1 MYNLGLIGE
10 NLSHSF
16 SKAYFDKK
24 FQNNKIKNF
33 SYSLLPLNNIK
44 LIDELIKNK
53 KLIGFNVTSPYK
65 EIIIQYIDKLG
76 PIATITKSVNTVFI
90 NSKNEKIGFNTDF
103 IGFQSILD
111 NLNINNPKAL
121 ILGSGGVSKTISYS
135 LKLKQIKYCIVSRK
149 PRINMKKYSEINNM
163 MDDCK
168 LIINTTPLGQYPNI
182 NNAPKIPYN
191 LITNKH
197 CCIDLI
203 YNPEKTLFLKK
214 AEAQGAQVIN
224 GKQMLIKQAEKAWE
238 IWNHLI
244 TKDYV

>member
-1 MYNLGLIGE
+1 
-10 NLSHSF
+10 
-16 SKAYFDKK
+16 
-24 FQNNKIKNF
+24 
-33 SYSLLPLNNIK
+33 
-44 LIDELIKNK
+44 
-53 KLIGFNVTSPYK
+53 
-65 EIIIQYIDKLG
+65 
-76 PIATITKSVNTVFI
+76 
-90 NSKNEKIGFNTDF
+90 
-103 IGFQSILD
+103 
-111 NLNINNPKAL
+111 
-121 ILGSGGVSKTISYS
+121 
-135 LKLKQIKYCIVSRK
+135 
-149 PRINMKKYSEINNM
+149 MKKYSEINNM